1 MFTVSLIILQPVN
14 AHTGRWRSAN
24 LWDGNGMSQVGTVN
38 RSSYSGFDLF
48 VFRANHDQMGYKQ
61 VYLNTNQV
69 GEHTMWGQPLL
80 DRYGVVV
87 PYNTGVVH
95 DPWFNP

>member
-1 MFTVSLIILQPVN
+1 
-14 AHTGRWRSAN
+14 
-24 LWDGNGMSQVGTVN
+24 MSQVGTVN

-95 DPWFNP
+95 DPWFNPQKDRIIERQFTLFIGGRND